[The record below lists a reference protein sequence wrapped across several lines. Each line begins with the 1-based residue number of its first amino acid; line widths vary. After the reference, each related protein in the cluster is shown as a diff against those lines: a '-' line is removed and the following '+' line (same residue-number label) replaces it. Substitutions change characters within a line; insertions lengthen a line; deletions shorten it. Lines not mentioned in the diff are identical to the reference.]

1 MKVFI
6 TGIAGFLAG
15 HLADALTVAGH
26 EIYGCDIV
34 PVGMAEILWLPSARY
49 GDIATAD
56 CRDFAMMSSLMKSSR
71 PDVVVHC
78 AAFPHE
84 GLSVF
89 SPSTITDSIY
99 GASGSVFSAA
109 IASGVRR
116 IVNCSSMSRYGAIPS
131 PFHESDEPKP
141 VDPYGIAK
149 LAAERT
155 LECLSKIHGVEYV
168 TAVPHNIYGPRQCRS
183 DPYRNVIAIM
193 MNRILQGKSP
203 IIYGGGQQRRC
214 FSYIDDVIP
223 CLVQMVTS
231 DDPDML
237 GRIVNIGPDTGD
249 VNILQ
254 LCHMVSNEMGDK
266 TLPPIFYGGRPA
278 EVQHANCSGELS
290 RGLFG
295 FKPQTSLKQGIHLMA
310 EWMRSVGPKEFNYH
324 LPLEI
329 VTDKTPKTWSQK
341 EM

>member
-6 TGIAGFLAG
+6 TGASGFLAG
-15 HLADALTVAGH
+15 HLCDALIRLDH
-26 EIYGCDIV
+26 EVFGCDII
-34 PVGMAEILWLPSARY
+34 PDERGAWLL
-49 GDIATAD
+49 DICD
-56 CRDFAMMSSLMKSSR
+56 CRDFDAMKLRMNGI
-71 PDVVVHC
+71 DVVVHC
-78 AAFPHE
+78 AALPHE

-99 GASGSVFSAA
+99 GASVSVFSAA
-109 IASGVRR
+109 IAAGVRR
-116 IVNCSSMSRYGAIPS
+116 IVNCSSMSRYGAIPA

-155 LECLSKIHGVEYV
+155 LECLAKIHGVEYV

-231 DDPDML
+231 DDRDIL
-237 GRIVNIGPDTGD
+237 GRVVNIGPDIGD
-249 VNILQ
+249 VGILQ
-254 LCHMVSNEMGDK
+254 LFHMVSNEMGHK
-266 TLPPIFYGGRPA
+266 GQPIYYGGRPA

-295 FKPQTSLKQGIHLMA
+295 YKPQTSLQQGIHLTA

-329 VTDKTPKTWSQK
+329 ITDKTPKTWANR
-341 EM
+341 EV